1 MTARLVRLLLI
12 QLFGAA
18 AGAWSMSLVASS
30 SGPENGGGVLWP
42 VLGAAAGFAIFTW
55 LWVAVDVWFGY
66 KLLQWLRRDEV
77 QAREAPSLLW
87 TWGEIADRIRRHL
100 RTAERKAEVHR
111 DRLQDMLSA
120 LQVSPNGV
128 MLLDGQMRIEWCN
141 QPSANHFGIDLQRDA
156 LQVLGNL
163 VREPALTAYVA
174 RQDFSRDVV
183 IQGRS
188 SSATRPIRLSVQLH
202 RYGEGRVLL
211 LSRDVTALE
220 QAEAMRRDFVANVSH
235 EIRTPLTV
243 LAGFVETLQNL
254 PLSSDERAHYLDVM
268 SQQATRM
275 QALVDDL
282 LTLSRLEGRTA
293 PGLED
298 KVALGELLRQ
308 CEEEAKTLSDLLGR
322 RHSLIFPARDSE
334 VAGIALCGAASELHS
349 ALSNL
354 LANAIRYT
362 PAGGTI
368 TVKWSPPLDRLE
380 SGSSVLS
387 VQDTG
392 PGISPEHLPR
402 LAERFYRMDSSRS
415 RGTGGTGL
423 GLAIVKHVMQ
433 RHGGELRIETELG
446 QGSTFSLVLPPQRV
460 QSGVSHGM

>member
-1 MTARLVRLLLI
+1 MTTRLFRLLLI
-12 QLFGAA
+12 QFFGMAV
-18 AGAWSMSLVASS
+18 GAWVVNAVAL
-30 SGPENGGGVLWP
+30 SGTATGSGVLRT
-42 VLGAAAGFAIFTW
+42 VLGAAAGFAISSW
-55 LWVAVDVWFGY
+55 LWVALDVWLGS
-66 KLLQWLRRDEV
+66 KLLQWLRGDAV
-77 QAREAPSLLW
+77 HAREAPSLPW
-87 TWGEIADRIRRHL
+87 TWGELADRIRRHL
-100 RTAERKAEVHR
+100 RASERQAEIHR

-141 QPSANHFGIDLQRDA
+141 QPSAAHFGIDLQRDA
-156 LQVLGNL
+156 LQMLGNL

-174 RQDFSRDVV
+174 RQDFSREVL
-183 IQGRS
+183 IEGRS
-188 SSATRPIRLSVQLH
+188 STATRPIRLSVQLH
-202 RYGEGRVLL
+202 PYGEGRVLL

-243 LAGFVETLQNL
+243 LAGFVETLKNL
-254 PLSSDERAHYLDVM
+254 PLSPEERAHYLDVM

-275 QALVDDL
+275 QALVEDL

-298 KVALGELLRQ
+298 KVLLGELLRQ
-308 CEEEAKTLSDLLGR
+308 CEAEARTLSDLLGR
-322 RHSLIFPARDSE
+322 GHSLNFPPHDSA
-334 VAGIALCGAASELHS
+334 VSGVALCGTESELHS

-354 LANAIRYT
+354 LGNAIRYT
-362 PAGGTI
+362 PTGGTI
-368 TVKWSPPLDRLE
+368 TVKWSAPLDRQE
-380 SGSSVLS
+380 GASWILS
-387 VQDTG
+387 IHDTG
-392 PGISPEHLPR
+392 PGIEPEHLPR
-402 LAERFYRMDSSRS
+402 LTERFYRMDSSRS

-446 QGSTFSLVLPPQRV
+446 QGSTFSLLLPAQRV
-460 QSGVSHGM
+460 HSSQ